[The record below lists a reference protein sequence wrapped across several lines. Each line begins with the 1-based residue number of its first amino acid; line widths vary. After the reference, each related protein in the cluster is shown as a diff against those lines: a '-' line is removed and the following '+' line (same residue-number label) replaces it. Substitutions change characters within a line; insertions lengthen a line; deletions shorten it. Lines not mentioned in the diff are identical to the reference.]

1 MLEVSIPPAINVCSS
16 FSPFFIKYEVFTLYI
31 LQTQKSNK
39 SQQKKKKIYTTF
51 FPINSAIFVHIFKFE
66 SVIWVTS
73 FNSITIGDHAIL
85 TLHQVMTSACIMNY
99 E

>member
-16 FSPFFIKYEVFTLYI
+16 FSPFFIKYEVCTLYI

-39 SQQKKKKIYTTF
+39 SQQKKKKIYTT
-51 FPINSAIFVHIFKFE
+51 
-66 SVIWVTS
+66 VIWVTS